1 MNISDIPPVFRET
14 LAVHA
19 IFSAAGIP
27 MADVYVL
34 PQCIDPQ
41 TGREELGVQAQ
52 RGDRTFTVTVGP
64 LGMPIEEFSAR
75 WSEAVRAVRQMGSE
89 EHRRWIDSTQARS
102 QAVTIL
108 AAVAQKL
115 GLQRH

>member
-1 MNISDIPPVFRET
+1 MNISDIPLVFREA

-19 IFSAAGIP
+19 IFGAAGIP

-52 RGDRTFTVTVGP
+52 RGDQTFTVTVGP
-64 LGMPIEEFSAR
+64 LGMPLEQFRAR
-75 WSEAVRAVRQMGSE
+75 WAKAVRTVRQTSNE
-89 EHRRWIDSTQARS
+89 EYQRWIDSTQARS
-102 QAVTIL
+102 QAAMIL
-108 AAVAQKL
+108 AAVSQKL